1 MRLRLKLV
9 IIAAIILIVLLFT
22 RRSEGLIDEKKLN
35 NAVTKYK
42 ITDEEKRKLEQIGNK
57 YGTIKNISTNAFL
70 NEKDILENTKK
81 KYGNEAMIELA
92 KSIK

>member
-22 RRSEGLIDEKKLN
+22 RRSEGLINEKKLN
-35 NAVTKYK
+35 DAVKKYK
-42 ITDEEKRKLEQIGNK
+42 ITDEEKRSLEQIGNK
-57 YGTIKNISTNAFL
+57 YGTIENISTNAFL

-81 KYGNEAMIELA
+81 KYGNEAMIALA